1 MKPLTMDI
9 EHAAK
14 ASLRGEKI
22 MVGVYGDGVDILVAI
37 DRADVPACIREFTDH
52 FPKRDP
58 VDMAQRTLR
67 AMMLVVDE
75 LPPHAQAKLIAP
87 ALVLASSTPSGIDS
101 AMAIEVTVSADD
113 VQVEIYD
120 LDHLETPETVH

>member
-1 MKPLTMDI
+1 MDI
-9 EHAAK
+9 EQAALE
-14 ASLRGEKI
+14 ALRGEKI
-22 MVGVYGDGVDILVAI
+22 MVGVYGAGAGGPVDILVAL
-37 DRADVPACIREFTDH
+37 DRESVPEVINEFTEY
-52 FPKRDP
+52 FSKRDP

-87 ALVLASSTPSGIDS
+87 ALVLASSTPSGIDG
-101 AMAIEVTVSADD
+101 AMAIEITVSADD

-120 LDHLETPETVH
+120 LDHLETSETVH